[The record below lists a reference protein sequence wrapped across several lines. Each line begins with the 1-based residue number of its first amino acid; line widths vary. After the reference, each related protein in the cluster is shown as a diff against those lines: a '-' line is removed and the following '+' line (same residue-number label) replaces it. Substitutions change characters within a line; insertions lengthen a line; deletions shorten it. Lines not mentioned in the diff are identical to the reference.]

1 MTFNLE
7 VRPSAAATDAVPYII
22 HDTADIA
29 DIADIVI
36 VTIVKNIQGILII
49 PRNILCRIFNIL
61 RVLCILRIRLVH
73 IIVADICVGIIAF
86 RIRILVFRV
95 GILVFGAG
103 IRVLMGAVVPLTSG
117 GE

>member
-29 DIADIVI
+29 DIADI